1 MSTFPVPVTAIFAAL
16 LALML
21 VAISVRV
28 TVLRARK
35 KIDFFDGGDPELG
48 RALRVQGNFI
58 EYVPLT
64 LAMMGLVEWMGV
76 PAWLVYVLGMAL
88 VIGRIA
94 HAWGVYGHSL
104 PPRATGATINW
115 IVLVVGALIVLVRAA

>member
-1 MSTFPVPVTAIFAAL
+1 MSTIATPITAIVTAL

-21 VAISVRV
+21 VGISIRV

-48 RALRVQGNFI
+48 RAIRVQGNFI

-64 LAMMGLVEWMGV
+64 LALMALLEWMGSA
-76 PAWLVYVLGMAL
+76 PWLVYSFGAVLVA
-88 VIGRIA
+88 GRIA
-94 HAWGVYGHSL
+94 HAWGLYAGSFKG
-104 PPRATGATINW
+104 RAAGTTANW
-115 IVLVVGALIVLVRAA
+115 ILLAVGALLVIGRVA

>member
-1 MSTFPVPVTAIFAAL
+1 MSTFPIPITAIFTGL

-58 EYVPLT
+58 EYVPMT
-64 LAMMGLVEWMGV
+64 LGLMGLVEWMGV
-76 PAWLVYVLGMAL
+76 PPWLVYLLGIAL

-94 HAWGVYGHSL
+94 HAWGLYAHAL

-115 IVLVVGALIVLVRAA
+115 IVLVAAALIVLVRAA

>member
-1 MSTFPVPVTAIFAAL
+1 MSTFPIPITAIFAGL

-21 VAISVRV
+21 VAISIRV
-28 TVLRARK
+28 TVLRTRK

-58 EYVPLT
+58 EYVPMT
-64 LAMMGLVEWMGV
+64 LALMGLVEWMGV
-76 PAWLVYVLGMAL
+76 PAWLVYTLGIAL

-94 HAWGVYGHSL
+94 HAWGLYAHML
-104 PPRATGATINW
+104 PPRAIGATINW
-115 IVLVVGALIVLVRAA
+115 IVLVAGALIVLVRAA